1 MPSDPKLDRLR
12 QCLLFSGLGSREIQ
26 RVGELTEEVDL
37 PAGRVLMRQGEVGR
51 EMFVLAE
58 GRVRV
63 ERDGRTID
71 ESGPG
76 EVLGEMALLSD
87 GPRTATVTTLE
98 PSRLYVL
105 GQHEFHV
112 LMGEMPSVRDSVLKV
127 LADRLRSLDPDAAH

>member
-1 MPSDPKLDRLR
+1 VPSDPKLDRLR
-12 QCLLFSGLGSREIQ
+12 QCLLFSGLSGREIE
-26 RVGELTEEVDL
+26 RVGQLTEEVHL
-37 PAGRVLMRQGEVGR
+37 PADRVLMRQGDVGR
-51 EMFVLAE
+51 EMFVVAE

-76 EVLGEMALLSD
+76 EVLGEMALLSE
-87 GPRTATVTTLE
+87 GPRTATVTTTE

-112 LMGEMPSVRDSVLKV
+112 LMDEMPSVRDAIVKV
-127 LADRLRSLDPDAAH
+127 LADRLRSLDRDAAH